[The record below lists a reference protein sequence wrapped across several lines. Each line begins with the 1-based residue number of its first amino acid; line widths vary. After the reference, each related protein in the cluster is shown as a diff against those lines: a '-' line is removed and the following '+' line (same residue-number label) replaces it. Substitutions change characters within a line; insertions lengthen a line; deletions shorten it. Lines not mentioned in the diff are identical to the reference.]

1 MYALWGQVN
10 WLEEEPC
17 FRGVAVALANFYS
30 LLPLLPDVPEIAE
43 GDEEA
48 QRKADAEDELHRR
61 SPQSIHYMA
70 QYAATSSLPM
80 PTACS
85 SLSRRHLL
93 FPAIRHYLT
102 TPKSLARD
110 NDVIQVCALHVP
122 CCCDCADAWCYGAGR
137 MYATVVQ
144 DFRAMLTML
153 PQLTQTLFVH
163 ISVHCSLLTA
173 H

>member
-1 MYALWGQVN
+1 MYALWWQVN

-61 SPQSIHYMA
+61 SPQSIHYMT

-85 SLSRRHLL
+85 ILVTQALAVPRYSALSHN
-93 FPAIRHYLT
+93 
-102 TPKSLARD
+102 PKVSGPR
-110 NDVIQVCALHVP
+110 Q
-122 CCCDCADAWCYGAGR
+122 
-137 MYATVVQ
+137 
-144 DFRAMLTML
+144 
-153 PQLTQTLFVH
+153 
-163 ISVHCSLLTA
+163 
-173 H
+173 